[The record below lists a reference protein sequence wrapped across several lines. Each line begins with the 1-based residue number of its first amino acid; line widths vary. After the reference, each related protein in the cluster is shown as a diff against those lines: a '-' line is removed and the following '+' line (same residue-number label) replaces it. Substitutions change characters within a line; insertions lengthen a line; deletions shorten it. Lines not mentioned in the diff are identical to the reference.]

1 MYSFF
6 KDRKWRLWAYCGA
19 TGLIALLVLQTLL
32 AVWLNTWY
40 RDFYDILQNVEDHRL
55 REFWDSLFVFLRICL
70 PYIFIIAITNFLS
83 RTYALRW
90 RQSMAEGMV
99 DLWLKTDKQIEGAS
113 QRIQQDSERFAKIVE
128 SLGLEVVRGG
138 MVLIAFLPILW
149 GLSKELELPLIGEI
163 PGSLVWVA
171 LIISI
176 GGIVVSWFVGKK
188 LPRLEY
194 NNQKTEA
201 AYRKNLVLGEDKRA
215 HCTNES
221 LFGLFT
227 GLRKNH
233 ERLFLHLSYFDLWS
247 SLYGQT
253 VVIIPY
259 LIGGIGLFSGILT
272 LGMLVQIAN
281 CFGKVHESF
290 AIVLNRWTAI
300 TELRSIHLR
309 LTEFYKLI
317 EEGDI

>member
-6 KDRKWRLWAYCGA
+6 KNKEWRLWAYIGGA
-19 TGLIALLVLQTLL
+19 GLIVLLIGQTWLS
-32 AVWLNTWY
+32 VQLNTWY
-40 RDFYDILQNVEDHRL
+40 RDFYDILQNVQDHEL
-55 REFWDSLFVFLRICL
+55 QEFWKSLFTFLYICL
-70 PYIFIIAITNFLS
+70 PYIVIIAITNFLS

-99 DLWLKTDKQIEGAS
+99 SLWIKSDKHVEGAS

-128 SLGLEVVRGG
+128 SLGLEFIRGT
-138 MVLIAFLPILW
+138 MALIAFLPILW
-149 GLSKELELPLIGEI
+149 GLSKELEVPVIGEI

-201 AYRKNLVLGEDKRA
+201 AYRKDLVLGEDNRIN
-215 HCTNES
+215 CTKKHS
-221 LFGLFT
+221 SILFSK
-227 GLRKNH
+227 LRKNH
-233 ERLFLHLSYFDLWS
+233 ETLFLHLSYFDLWS
-247 SLYGQT
+247 SLYGQS

-259 LIGGIGLFSGILT
+259 LIGGIGLFSGVLT

-290 AIVLNRWTAI
+290 AIVLNRWTDI
-300 TELRSIHLR
+300 NELRSIHLR
-309 LTEFYKLI
+309 LTEFYK
-317 EEGDI
+317 EVQ